1 MEQTNKPWHFSKGD
15 KLAVYL
21 RMKTKCILIV
31 AALLCAAQ
39 LGGYYPL
46 NFIKKYKVLNFIIL
60 LSLVAS
66 IIYNI
71 FDRNFYLP
79 FLGWTS
85 YPCGGLAE
93 KIPRD
98 ADTTVTVQ
106 VKPNVNVIY
115 WGSEPK
121 TNEEQPIDNPWDA
134 YANYDNSGVVR
145 ADAQGKAVLHFR
157 NPSIY
162 QVGLMNR
169 TLKKHI
175 HYRECRHPG
184 MLSSVKTVNL

>member
-1 MEQTNKPWHFSKGD
+1 MSELKPWHFSKGD
-15 KLAVYL
+15 KIAVYL
-21 RMKTKCILIV
+21 RMITKCVLM
-31 AALLCAAQ
+31 ASALLFASQ
-39 LGGYYPL
+39 LGGYHPV
-46 NFIKKYKVLNFIIL
+46 NFLKQYRILNFIII
-60 LSLVAS
+60 LSVVAS

-79 FLGWTS
+79 FLGWTA

>member
-1 MEQTNKPWHFSKGD
+1 MEQTTKPWHFSKGD

-21 RMKTKCILIV
+21 RMITKCILIV
-31 AALLCAAQ
+31 SALLCAAQ

-46 NFIKKYKVLNFIIL
+46 NFIKKYQVLNFIIL

-121 TNEEQPIDNPWDA
+121 TSEEQPIDNPWDA

-145 ADAQGKAVLHFR
+145 ADAQGKAILHFR

>member
-1 MEQTNKPWHFSKGD
+1 MEQTKPWHFSKGD
-15 KLAVYL
+15 RIESYL
-21 RMKTKCILIV
+21 RMMSKCIIMFT
-31 AALLCAAQ
+31 ALLFVSE
-39 LGGYYPL
+39 LGGYCPVEFL
-46 NFIKKYKVLNFIIL
+46 NKYKVLKFIFIL
-60 LSLVAS
+60 SIVAS

-71 FDRNFYLP
+71 FNRNFYLP
-79 FLGWTS
+79 FLGRS
-85 YPCGGLAE
+85 VYPCGALAE
-93 KIPRD
+93 KIPRG
-98 ADTTVTVQ
+98 ADTTVTVH

-115 WGSEPK
+115 WASEP
-121 TNEEQPIDNPWDA
+121 TAQEDQPIDNPWDA

-169 TLKKHI
+169 TLKQHI

-184 MLSSVKTVNL
+184 MLSCVKTINL

>member
-79 FLGWTS
+79 FLGWTT

>member
-79 FLGWTS
+79 FLGWTA

>member
-1 MEQTNKPWHFSKGD
+1 MEQTTKPWHFSKGD
-15 KLAVYL
+15 KIAVYL
-21 RMKTKCILIV
+21 RMITKCIVIG

-46 NFIKKYKVLNFIIL
+46 NFIKKYQVLNFTIL

-79 FLGWTS
+79 FLGWTA

>member
-1 MEQTNKPWHFSKGD
+1 MEQTTKPWHFSKGD

-46 NFIKKYKVLNFIIL
+46 NFIKKYQVLNFIIL

-121 TNEEQPIDNPWDA
+121 TNEEQPIDNPRDA

-145 ADAQGKAVLHFR
+145 ADAQGKAILHFR

>member
-79 FLGWTS
+79 FLGWTA

-145 ADAQGKAVLHFR
+145 ADSQGKAVLHFR

>member
-1 MEQTNKPWHFSKGD
+1 MEETKPWHFSKED
-15 KLAVYL
+15 MITVKL
-21 RMKTKCILIV
+21 RMITKCIIMFTT
-31 AALLCAAQ
+31 LLFVCE
-39 LGGYYPL
+39 LGGYCPVEFL
-46 NFIKKYKVLNFIIL
+46 NKYKVLKFIFIL
-60 LSLVAS
+60 FIVAS
-66 IIYNI
+66 VIYNL

-79 FLGWTS
+79 FLGWAV
-85 YPCGGLAE
+85 YPCGSLAE

-98 ADTTVTVQ
+98 ADMTVTVQ
-106 VKPNVNVIY
+106 VNPNVNVIY
-115 WGSEPK
+115 WGSEP
-121 TNEEQPIDNPWDA
+121 TNESQPIDNPWDA

-184 MLSSVKTVNL
+184 MLSSVKTINL

>member
-1 MEQTNKPWHFSKGD
+1 MGELKPWHFSKSD
-15 KLAVYL
+15 KISVYL
-21 RMKTKCILIV
+21 RMKTKCVLIIS
-31 AALLCAAQ
+31 ALLFASQ
-39 LGGYYPL
+39 LGGYHL
-46 NFIKKYKVLNFIIL
+46 VNFLKQYKLLNFIII
-60 LSLVAS
+60 LSVVAS

-79 FLGWTS
+79 FLGWTA
-85 YPCGGLAE
+85 YPCGSLAE

-115 WGSEPK
+115 WGSEP
-121 TNEEQPIDNPWDA
+121 TSNEEQPIDNPWDA

-145 ADAQGKAVLHFR
+145 ADENGKAVLHFR

-162 QVGLMNR
+162 QVGLIKK